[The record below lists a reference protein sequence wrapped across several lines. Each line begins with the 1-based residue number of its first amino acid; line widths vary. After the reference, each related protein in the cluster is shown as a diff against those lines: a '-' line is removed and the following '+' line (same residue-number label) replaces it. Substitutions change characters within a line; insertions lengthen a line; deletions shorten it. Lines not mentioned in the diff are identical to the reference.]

1 LGIGLGLGLAIDN
14 PGDAVVGL
22 CVLALALALLVG
34 LLATRLR
41 RGGGGRRAAEREAE
55 PSKDDL
61 LTLVSHELG
70 GPLTSIIGYTELIS
84 EQEGDRLSEQG
95 RDYLDIVDRN
105 AAREMQLMADF
116 LCLLRIDQGTF
127 AVGRE
132 TVDLGRIVERSVE
145 AARPSAKQRGV
156 VLAGATDETLRCVG
170 DPERLAQVVDNLLS
184 NAIKFTPKGGRVAI
198 RLAARDGTAEIE
210 VEDTGMGI
218 PSADRE
224 RVFDRL
230 YRAPGATAARIPGLG
245 LGLTTVKAIV
255 GAHHGAVSLESQE
268 EVGTTVRVT
277 LPLEGAP
284 E

>member
-41 RGGGGRRAAEREAE
+41 GARGGRREAE

-61 LTLVSHELG
+61 LSLVSHELG

-95 RDYLDIVDRN
+95 RDYLDIVHRN

-170 DPERLAQVVDNLLS
+170 DPERLAQVVDHLLS

-224 RVFDRL
+224 RLFDRL

-255 GAHHGAVSLESQE
+255 GAHHGAVSLESQQ